1 MKLRSL
7 LLSTAIALLSATV
20 AFGQYYN
27 NDSNR
32 VGGVSIDANGLVNNV
47 QKSESAKLVQAQQA
61 ALQPIAEDLQKAS
74 PARKISLKA
83 INEAVA
89 NAKADGQ
96 TIPDAV
102 AFLGGLT
109 KIEFVVAL
117 PEQNDIVLIGPA
129 EPWKIGNDG
138 SPVGTVTGAP
148 IMLLEDLATA
158 IHTCAQA
165 QRGPMSCSIDPT
177 PEGMK
182 NLHAFASRLTPNM
195 NPAKAA
201 QRIEQVV
208 GNQSVRVMGVNPT
221 THFAQVMVSSD
232 YQMKQISMGV
242 RPAAVENLPPFTKFV
257 EFNTTG
263 AQNAMPRWWLAPN
276 YGAVLRDQ
284 SGLTWQIQ
292 GGSVKTMCEADFYA
306 GDGVRQ
312 QGKAKVASGYQ
323 KWADVMTDR
332 YADLSKA
339 EPVFGQLRNC
349 MDSAVVGA
357 LIVKENMM
365 RKVGNAFT
373 DVTELTLSEFNE
385 PKEVPCMA
393 AVNKARRVT
402 IVCGGVDIDPWLIL
416 NNVQVKADLKS
427 LSANVEFE
435 EGSFYAN

>member
-1 MKLRSL
+1 
-7 LLSTAIALLSATV
+7 
-20 AFGQYYN
+20 
-27 NDSNR
+27 
-32 VGGVSIDANGLVNNV
+32 
-47 QKSESAKLVQAQQA
+47 
-61 ALQPIAEDLQKAS
+61 
-74 PARKISLKA
+74 
-83 INEAVA
+83 
-89 NAKADGQ
+89 
-96 TIPDAV
+96 
-102 AFLGGLT
+102 
-109 KIEFVVAL
+109 
-117 PEQNDIVLIGPA
+117 
-129 EPWKIGNDG
+129 
-138 SPVGTVTGAP
+138 
-148 IMLLEDLATA
+148 
-158 IHTCAQA
+158 
-165 QRGPMSCSIDPT
+165 
-177 PEGMK
+177 
-182 NLHAFASRLTPNM
+182 
-195 NPAKAA
+195 
-201 QRIEQVV
+201 
-208 GNQSVRVMGVNPT
+208 
-221 THFAQVMVSSD
+221 
-232 YQMKQISMGV
+232 
-242 RPAAVENLPPFTKFV
+242 
-257 EFNTTG
+257 
-263 AQNAMPRWWLAPN
+263 MPRWWLAPK

-312 QGKAKVASGYQ
+312 QGAAKVASGYQ

-416 NNVQVKADLKS
+416 NNVQVKKS
-427 LSANVEFE
+427 LSALSANVEFE